1 MTTERQV
8 DRLLW
13 AVVEARRLRD
23 QEQDRRAAETA
34 RSAHR
39 GAVAEAGYFTE
50 WQGAGEVPVLS

>member
-23 QEQDRRAAETA
+23 QEEARRAAETA
-34 RSAHR
+34 RAPR
-39 GAVAEAGYFTE
+39 MVVAEAGYFTE
-50 WQGAGEVPVLS
+50 WQGADEVPVLS